1 MWPFKDGTPIYLQI
15 TEEMKL
21 RILRGVYPAGAQV
34 PPVREL
40 AMEAGVNP
48 NTVQRAYTQ
57 MEAEGILKSDRTR
70 GRFVTE
76 DKRVLKELKDSLSS
90 GFVREMISKMKDLGM
105 NEDEI
110 VSAVQKEIKEDG
122 K

>member
-1 MWPFKDGTPIYLQI
+1 M
-15 TEEMKL
+15 
-21 RILRGVYPAGAQV
+21 

-76 DKRVLKELKDSLSS
+76 DKRVLKELKESLIS

>member
-48 NTVQRAYTQ
+48 NTVQRALADLERDGLVFSQ
-57 MEAEGILKSDRTR
+57 RTA
-70 GRFVTE
+70 GRFVTGDVSMIE
-76 DKRVLKELKDSLSS
+76 NAKLRLADQCVENFLSEMAKLGCGRDEVIALLQDRKEEES
-90 GFVREMISKMKDLGM
+90 
-105 NEDEI
+105 
-110 VSAVQKEIKEDG
+110 
-122 K
+122 